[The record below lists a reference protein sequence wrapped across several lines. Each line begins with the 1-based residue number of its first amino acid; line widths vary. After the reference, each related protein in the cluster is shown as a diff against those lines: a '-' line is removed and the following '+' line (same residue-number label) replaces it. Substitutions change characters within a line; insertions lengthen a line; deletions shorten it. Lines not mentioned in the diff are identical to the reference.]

1 MSLDTDA
8 PLRRTEPPNAPSGRR
23 QTTEA
28 SVVRTVVYGHRQDQ
42 LLLAGLIVYASLLTG
57 WLAMRADTNWTVN
70 AVSALLLLP
79 LVVAASLLAWRAS
92 GELALDQRTR
102 RFWRIAAAA
111 MVLLP
116 AELFRDAAG
125 GLAWPLS
132 LVAPLTLAGPLV
144 FLLALLQ
151 APSAPRSSIDRIRI
165 SLDVITVVAGGA
177 LLSWYTVGA
186 SDLTA
191 AARARFVLL
200 HIEAILDVVIV
211 VVISALW
218 RRTVLQHRANVL
230 LLVAGAFLVQFLG
243 HVASAA
249 MHLDGSITVMQV
261 VSPVA
266 LAMLAAAGWMTCAT
280 VMHRDIRPVSQRINL
295 ATTAIPVA
303 AVLPGVVLLA
313 RHVLA
318 ESSPSLNGLLVG
330 AVVLTALAFARQYAA
345 TREAVSLLTE
355 SAARENEARFRALVQ
370 HSSDVIII
378 VDPDGTV
385 RYVSPSMATV
395 FGHDPQRLFNTSLF
409 DLLHEKDHHLA
420 HEFLEELTRVP
431 MRSDLTSPGVIK
443 REWRL
448 QHANGGWMTVDNVG
462 TNLLRE
468 PVINGLVLNTRDVT
482 EQSVLK
488 QQYMHQAFHDPL
500 TDLANRSLFLYQVGH
515 ALARGAR
522 HGNTV
527 AVLFLDLDN
536 FKNVNDSL
544 GHAAGDRLLVDAA
557 RRLSTCVRDTDLI
570 ARLGGDEFAVL
581 VEDCR
586 TDDDVLVVADRIRD
600 ALQRPFALSGK
611 EVFVNASIGIAR
623 AVPGE
628 SSDDVVRNADVAMY
642 VAKTRGKG
650 QYALFEPAMH
660 KAALDRLV
668 VEADLRA
675 AIDREEFFLQYQ
687 PIVKLTTGEIIGA
700 EALVRWMCRDRGTVP
715 PGVFIPIAEET
726 GLIVPIGRWVLRRAC
741 REAQRW
747 TRERKQAV
755 RITVNLSGR
764 QLQDAGVV
772 EDVQSALTESGLDPA
787 QLTLEITESMLMQH
801 TDVSMARL
809 IALKALGV
817 SLAIDD
823 FGTGYSSLSYLQRY
837 PVDILKID
845 KAFVDVV
852 DKGGDG
858 PVLAS
863 AIVALGETLRM
874 HTVAEGIET
883 EPQRARLIELGCE
896 LGQGYLFSRPV
907 DAEDFWELLATRGAT
922 TPYITRSRR
931 GASAAQAA

>member
-1 MSLDTDA
+1 MPLATDA
-8 PLRRTEPPNAPSGRR
+8 TVRRPEQPTEPEAPSAPRGDATVRAVVFGHRPDRMLLGGLIGYGALLTAWLASGRE
-23 QTTEA
+23 TSA
-28 SVVRTVVYGHRQDQ
+28 VVRG
-42 LLLAGLIVYASLLTG
+42 A
-57 WLAMRADTNWTVN
+57 
-70 AVSALLLLP
+70 SALLLLP
-79 LVVAASLLAWRAS
+79 LVLAAVTLALHAS
-92 GELALDQRTR
+92 RELALDRGTR

-111 MVLLP
+111 IALLP
-116 AELFRDAAG
+116 IELFRDVLGGANWPI
-125 GLAWPLS
+125 GLAG
-132 LVAPLTLAGPLV
+132 PLTLAGPLL
-144 FLLALLQ
+144 FLAAMCCL
-151 APSAPRSSIDRIRI
+151 PSAPRRGIDRLRLA
-165 SLDVITVVAGGA
+165 LDVVTVAAGGA
-177 LLSWYTVGA
+177 LLTWYTVSETTL
-186 SDLTA
+186 SDV
-191 AARARFVLL
+191 ARARYALL
-200 HIEAILDVVIV
+200 HVEAVLDVVVIV
-211 VVISALW
+211 VLAAFW

-230 LLVAGAFLVQFLG
+230 VLLAGVFVVQFFG
-243 HVASAA
+243 HVAAA
-249 MHLDGSITVMQV
+249 AIQQDGAIGVMQV

-266 LAMLAAAGWMTCAT
+266 MVMLAAAGWLASAT
-280 VMHRDIRPVSQRINL
+280 VLHRELRPVSKRVDL
-295 ATTAIPVA
+295 ATTAIPFA
-303 AVLPGVVLLA
+303 AALPGVVLLT
-313 RHVLA
+313 RHVLD
-318 ESSPSLNGLLVG
+318 ESSPSLTVLLLG
-330 AVVLTALAFARQYAA
+330 ALVLMGLAFARQWAV

-378 VDPDGTV
+378 ADPDGTI

-395 FGHDPQRLFNTSLF
+395 FGHDPARLSGTSLF
-409 DLLHEKDHHLA
+409 DLLHDNDRKVAQAFLA
-420 HEFLEELTRVP
+420 ELTRVQYRP
-431 MRSDLTSPGVIK
+431 EAASPGVLK

-448 QHANGGWMTVDNVG
+448 RHASGGWMTVDNVG
-462 TNLLRE
+462 TNLMSE

-482 EQSVLK
+482 EQSQIK

-515 ALARGAR
+515 ALARSMR
-522 HGNTV
+522 HGNHV

-544 GHAAGDRLLVDAA
+544 GHVVGDRLLVDAA
-557 RRLSTCVRDTDLI
+557 RRLSLCVRDTDLI

-581 VEDCR
+581 VEDCAN
-586 TDDDVLVVADRIRD
+586 DEDVFVVADRIHT
-600 ALQRPFALSGK
+600 ALQRPFTLSGK

-623 AVPGE
+623 ASQGE

-650 QYALFEPAMH
+650 QVAMFEPAMH

-668 VEADLRA
+668 VEAGLRM

-687 PIVKLTTGEIIGA
+687 PIVELTTGQIIGA
-700 EALVRWMCRDRGTVP
+700 EALVRWISRDRGLVSPMT
-715 PGVFIPIAEET
+715 FIPIAEET
-726 GLIVPIGRWVLRRAC
+726 GLIVPLGRWVLRRAC
-741 REAQRW
+741 REAQKW
-747 TRERKQAV
+747 TRERNQAL

-764 QLQDAGVV
+764 QLQDAAIV
-772 EDVQSALTESGLDPA
+772 EDVASALEESGLDPS

-801 TDVSMARL
+801 TDVSMTRL
-809 IALKALGV
+809 TALKALGV

-845 KAFVDVV
+845 KAFVDVI

-874 HTVAEGIET
+874 NTVAEGIET
-883 EPQRARLIELGCE
+883 EAQRAHLISLGCE

-907 DAEDFWELLATRGAT
+907 DAEDFWELLATRGAKA
-922 TPYITRSRR
+922 PFVARSKY
-931 GASAAQAA
+931 AA